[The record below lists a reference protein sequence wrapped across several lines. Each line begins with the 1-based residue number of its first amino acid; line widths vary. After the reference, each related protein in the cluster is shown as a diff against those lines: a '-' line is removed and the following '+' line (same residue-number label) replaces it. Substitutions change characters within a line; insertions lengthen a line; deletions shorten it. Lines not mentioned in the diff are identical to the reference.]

1 MRKKENAKRIMLA
14 LFLALGLF
22 LVYPALVRAKV
33 DVFLKIDGLPG
44 ESTSP
49 GHDEWIDAWD
59 SLYGQSM
66 PEDESKSAGV
76 AGIEQAIP
84 GVLTITKQVDGTSP
98 KLAEFVAK
106 GRVIPSMIL
115 DAPRKDGK
123 PGRVIT
129 TMKNAKIVSLTASA
143 DRRSEKVKFAYQSY
157 RVDFT
162 STR

>member
-1 MRKKENAKRIMLA
+1 
-14 LFLALGLF
+14 
-22 LVYPALVRAKV
+22 
-33 DVFLKIDGLPG
+33 
-44 ESTSP
+44 
-49 GHDEWIDAWD
+49 
-59 SLYGQSM
+59 M

-76 AGIEQAIP
+76 AGMEQAIP
-84 GVLTITKQVDGTSP
+84 GFLTITKQVDGTSP
-98 KLAEFVAK
+98 KLAEFMAK

-115 DAPRKDGK
+115 EAQRKDGR

-143 DRRSEKVKFAYQSY
+143 DRRSEKVKFSYQSY

>member
-1 MRKKENAKRIMLA
+1 MKRKESEKRIGLA
-14 LFLALGLF
+14 LLLALGLI
-22 LVYPALVRAKV
+22 LTDPALVCAKV

-49 GHDEWIDAWD
+49 DHDGWIDVWD
-59 SLYGQSM
+59 NLYGQSM

-76 AGIEQAIP
+76 AGMEQAIP
-84 GVLTITKQVDGTSP
+84 GFLTITKQVDGTSP
-98 KLAEFVAK
+98 KLAEFMAK

-115 DAPRKDGK
+115 EAQRKDGR

-143 DRRSEKVKFAYQSY
+143 DRRSEKVKFSYQSY

>member
-1 MRKKENAKRIMLA
+1 MRMKESLKRIGLV
-14 LFLALGLF
+14 LLLALGLI
-22 LVYPALVRAKV
+22 LTDPALVRAKV
-33 DVFLKIDGLPG
+33 DMFLKIDGIEG
-44 ESTSP
+44 ECVDRDHA
-49 GHDEWIDAWD
+49 GWIDAWD

-66 PEDESKSAGV
+66 PEDESKSAAV

-98 KLAEFVAK
+98 KLAEFMAK
-106 GRVIPSMIL
+106 GRVIPSIVL

-129 TMKNAKIVSLTASA
+129 TMKNVKIVSVTGST
-143 DRRSEKVKFAYQSY
+143 DRSSEKVKFAYQSY
-157 RVDFT
+157 RVDFG